1 MYSMSRNPR
10 QTLCSRLRSRIVSC
24 FFLIKLS
31 ASSDEAYFDSCRKCL
46 LEWFFRPD
54 PTAEDANQAH
64 ASSPSQSGSDSESD
78 SNSNSN
84 SSSNSTGSSYVGGSL
99 QGQDFRIR
107 NGAAGSGEATFGAM
121 ADRIYQQAFGATGGN
136 RIRDGGDRSVPRITN
151 ADEEDG
157 DSEKE
162 GEKKVMN
169 ADEMRRA
176 RLARFGGAGA
186 STSTDT
192 AAAPSNA
199 VSVSTT
205 TNPANPAPNS
215 NTESQPRPRTPPAP
229 APARPSPTP
238 PPPAPPLTLPKG
250 LHRSKNLVCPQC
262 RTSCSERAP
271 HRIFVLS
278 ELLTLIRTAEESG
291 MLQSSSTPA
300 PHETEPEAVRTD
312 LPGLD
317 EADTT
322 WGGLFPGIGGTESNK
337 DRRRRLAQIVRDN
350 DDGVRRCGD
359 CNWEINERSG
369 VCEGWYALLPYS
381 YRLTLSR

>member
-1 MYSMSRNPR
+1 M
-10 QTLCSRLRSRIVSC
+10 
-24 FFLIKLS
+24 
-31 ASSDEAYFDSCRKCL
+31 
-46 LEWFFRPD
+46 
-54 PTAEDANQAH
+54 
-64 ASSPSQSGSDSESD
+64 
-78 SNSNSN
+78 
-84 SSSNSTGSSYVGGSL
+84 

-121 ADRIYQQAFGATGGN
+121 ADRIYQQAFGSGAGGN
-136 RIRDGGDRSVPRITN
+136 RIGDGGDRSVPRITN
-151 ADEEDG
+151 ADEDDE
-157 DSEKE
+157 SEKE
-162 GEKKVMN
+162 GEKKEMN

-186 STSTDT
+186 SSSTNNVEP
-192 AAAPSNA
+192 AL
-199 VSVSTT
+199 TT
-205 TNPANPAPNS
+205 ENPADLPPPPSDSAS
-215 NTESQPRPRTPPAP
+215 RPRPRTPPEP
-229 APARPSPTP
+229 SPARRMPSPSP
-238 PPPAPPLTLPKG
+238 PPPAPPLTLPEG

-278 ELLTLIRTAEESG
+278 ELLSLIRTAEESG

-300 PHETEPEAVRTD
+300 PHESHPEAVRTD

-317 EADTT
+317 EADLT
-322 WGGLFPGIGGTESNK
+322 WGGLFPGVGGTESNK

-369 VCEGWYALLPYS
+369 VCEGW
-381 YRLTLSR
+381 